1 MLNQA
6 IYKPNRQVIDF
17 TIVNSFMKIN
27 VTDQPTLNT

>member
-6 IYKPNRQVIDF
+6 IYKPNIQVIDF

-27 VTDQPTLNT
+27 VTDLPTLNT